1 MVLHVDGHA
10 LVPGIG
16 RWAPGHGPREQHP
29 VQFQPEVPVQAR
41 GIVLL
46 DDEQAAS
53 GKRRAPERLRGAGCL
68 PLGAILGKT
77 VAGRDDLPF
86 AASASHHV
94 GSPASYGYRFPG
106 DIMAA
111 RAIGTSSIS
120 FGLVTI
126 PVKLFATSKSG
137 ARVSFNWIDRKT
149 GVRVRQQ
156 YFNPDNNEVVPKE
169 DMVKG
174 YQFAKN
180 QFVVFEPDELK
191 VLDQPGTDAI
201 EIAEFVPAEQV
212 ERVYFDR
219 AYYLGPDRGRRARLS
234 PAGGRA
240 GADGARCR
248 RALRHPRQAVPGDG
262 APVQERADARTV
274 ALQDEVRSWDEIPVE
289 EGEINPAELDL
300 AVQMIEQKKADEFQ
314 PDDYRDEVR
323 ERQLELIQQKIDGE
337 QITVAPSAEPQA
349 QIIDLMA
356 ALKASIAGEGGE
368 AADAGQPVRKAA
380 SG

>member
-1 MVLHVDGHA
+1 
-10 LVPGIG
+10 
-16 RWAPGHGPREQHP
+16 
-29 VQFQPEVPVQAR
+29 
-41 GIVLL
+41 
-46 DDEQAAS
+46 
-53 GKRRAPERLRGAGCL
+53 
-68 PLGAILGKT
+68 
-77 VAGRDDLPF
+77 
-86 AASASHHV
+86 
-94 GSPASYGYRFPG
+94 
-106 DIMAA
+106 MAA

-156 YFNPDNNEVVPKE
+156 YFNPDNNQVVPKD

-191 VLDQPGTDAI
+191 VLEQPKTDAI

-219 AYYLGPDRGRRARLS
+219 AYYLGPDRG
-234 PAGGRA
+234 
-240 GADGARCR
+240 GARAYR
-248 RALRHPRQAVPGDG
+248 LLAAALEQTGRVAVARFATRGKQYLVMVRPYRDG
-262 APVQERADARTV
+262 LMLEQLRYQR
-274 ALQDEVRSWDEIPVE
+274 EVRSWDEVPVE

-300 AVQMIEQKKADEFQ
+300 AVQMIEQRTAEEFQ
-314 PDDYRDEVR
+314 PDDYKDEVR

-356 ALKASIAGEGGE
+356 ALKASIAGEGGAE
-368 AADAGQPVRKAA
+368 GEGVATKPARRAATG
-380 SG
+380 

>member
-1 MVLHVDGHA
+1 
-10 LVPGIG
+10 
-16 RWAPGHGPREQHP
+16 
-29 VQFQPEVPVQAR
+29 
-41 GIVLL
+41 
-46 DDEQAAS
+46 
-53 GKRRAPERLRGAGCL
+53 
-68 PLGAILGKT
+68 
-77 VAGRDDLPF
+77 
-86 AASASHHV
+86 
-94 GSPASYGYRFPG
+94 
-106 DIMAA
+106 MAA

-156 YFNPDNNEVVPKE
+156 YFNPDNNEVVPRE

-180 QFVVFEPDELK
+180 QFVILEPDELK
-191 VLDQPGTDAI
+191 VLEQPKTDAI

-219 AYYLGPDRGRRARLS
+219 AYYLGPDRG
-234 PAGGRA
+234 
-240 GADGARCR
+240 GARAYR
-248 RALRHPRQAVPGDG
+248 LLAAALEQTGRVAV
-262 APVQERADARTV
+262 ARFATRGKQYLV
-274 ALQDEVRSWDEIPVE
+274 MVRPYRNGLMLEQLRYQTEVRSWDEVPVD
-289 EGEINPAELDL
+289 EGEINSAELDL
-300 AVQMIEQKKADEFQ
+300 AVQMIEQKTADEFQ

-356 ALKASIAGEGGE
+356 ALKASIAGEGGSGE
-368 AADAGQPVRKAA
+368 DAAATTRKAA
-380 SG
+380 AG

>member
-1 MVLHVDGHA
+1 
-10 LVPGIG
+10 
-16 RWAPGHGPREQHP
+16 
-29 VQFQPEVPVQAR
+29 
-41 GIVLL
+41 
-46 DDEQAAS
+46 
-53 GKRRAPERLRGAGCL
+53 
-68 PLGAILGKT
+68 
-77 VAGRDDLPF
+77 
-86 AASASHHV
+86 
-94 GSPASYGYRFPG
+94 
-106 DIMAA
+106 MAA

-156 YFNPDNNEVVPKE
+156 YFNPENGEVVPKD

-191 VLDQPGTDAI
+191 MLEQPKTDSI

-219 AYYLGPDRGRRARLS
+219 AYYLGPDRG
-234 PAGGRA
+234 
-240 GADGARCR
+240 GARAYR
-248 RALRHPRQAVPGDG
+248 LLAAALEQTGRVAVARFATRGKQYLVMVRPYRDGLMLEQLRYQTEVRAW
-262 APVQERADARTV
+262 
-274 ALQDEVRSWDEIPVE
+274 DEVPVE
-289 EGEINPAELDL
+289 EGEINPGELDL
-300 AVQMIEQKKADEFQ
+300 AVQMIEQRTADEFQ
-314 PDDYRDEVR
+314 PDDYKDEVR

-337 QITVAPSAEPQA
+337 QITVAPSDEPQA

-368 AADAGQPVRKAA
+368 GGSKEEGVAGMTRKAA
-380 SG
+380 TG

>member
-1 MVLHVDGHA
+1 
-10 LVPGIG
+10 
-16 RWAPGHGPREQHP
+16 
-29 VQFQPEVPVQAR
+29 
-41 GIVLL
+41 
-46 DDEQAAS
+46 
-53 GKRRAPERLRGAGCL
+53 
-68 PLGAILGKT
+68 
-77 VAGRDDLPF
+77 
-86 AASASHHV
+86 
-94 GSPASYGYRFPG
+94 
-106 DIMAA
+106 MAA

-156 YFNPDNNEVVPKE
+156 YFNPDNNEVVPKD

-180 QFVVFEPDELK
+180 QFVILEPDELK
-191 VLDQPGTDAI
+191 VLEQPKTDAI

-219 AYYLGPDRGRRARLS
+219 AYYLGPDRG
-234 PAGGRA
+234 
-240 GADGARCR
+240 GARAYR
-248 RALRHPRQAVPGDG
+248 LLAAALEQTGRVAVARFATRGKQYLVMVRPYRDG
-262 APVQERADARTV
+262 LMLEQLRYKT
-274 ALQDEVRSWDEIPVE
+274 EVRSWEEVPVE

-300 AVQMIEQKKADEFQ
+300 AVQMIEQRTAEEFQ
-314 PDDYRDEVR
+314 PDEYKDEVR

-368 AADAGQPVRKAA
+368 GGGADEGTGAKPARRAATG
-380 SG
+380 

>member
-1 MVLHVDGHA
+1 
-10 LVPGIG
+10 
-16 RWAPGHGPREQHP
+16 
-29 VQFQPEVPVQAR
+29 
-41 GIVLL
+41 
-46 DDEQAAS
+46 
-53 GKRRAPERLRGAGCL
+53 
-68 PLGAILGKT
+68 
-77 VAGRDDLPF
+77 
-86 AASASHHV
+86 
-94 GSPASYGYRFPG
+94 
-106 DIMAA
+106 MAA

-126 PVKLFATSKSG
+126 PVKLFATSSSG

-180 QFVVFEPDELK
+180 QFVILEPDELK
-191 VLDQPGTDAI
+191 VLEQPKTDAI

-212 ERVYFDR
+212 ERVYYDR
-219 AYYLGPDRGRRARLS
+219 AYYLGPDRG
-234 PAGGRA
+234 
-240 GADGARCR
+240 GARAYR
-248 RALRHPRQAVPGDG
+248 LLAAALEQTGRVAVARFATRGKQYLVMVRPYRDG
-262 APVQERADARTV
+262 LMLEQLRYKT
-274 ALQDEVRSWDEIPVE
+274 EVRSWDEIPVE

-300 AVQMIEQKKADEFQ
+300 AVQMIEQKTADEFQ

-356 ALKASIAGEGGE
+356 ALKASIAGEGGGSGSDE
-368 AADAGQPVRKAA
+368 GAAEPRRKAA
-380 SG
+380 AG

>member
-1 MVLHVDGHA
+1 
-10 LVPGIG
+10 
-16 RWAPGHGPREQHP
+16 
-29 VQFQPEVPVQAR
+29 
-41 GIVLL
+41 
-46 DDEQAAS
+46 
-53 GKRRAPERLRGAGCL
+53 
-68 PLGAILGKT
+68 
-77 VAGRDDLPF
+77 
-86 AASASHHV
+86 
-94 GSPASYGYRFPG
+94 
-106 DIMAA
+106 MAA

-156 YFNPDNNEVVPKE
+156 YFNPDNNEVVPRD

-180 QFVVFEPDELK
+180 QFVILEPDELK
-191 VLDQPGTDAI
+191 VLEQPKTDAI

-219 AYYLGPDRGRRARLS
+219 AYYLGPDRG
-234 PAGGRA
+234 
-240 GADGARCR
+240 GARAYR
-248 RALRHPRQAVPGDG
+248 LLAAALEQTGRVAVARFATRGKQYLVMVRPYRDG
-262 APVQERADARTV
+262 LMLEQLRYKT
-274 ALQDEVRSWDEIPVE
+274 EVRSWEEVPVE

-300 AVQMIEQKKADEFQ
+300 AVQMIEQKTADEFQ

-323 ERQLELIQQKIDGE
+323 ERQLELIQQKIEGE

-356 ALKASIAGEGGE
+356 ALKASIAGEGGAGGE
-368 AADAGQPVRKAA
+368 GGGADEGTGAKPARRAATG
-380 SG
+380 

>member
-1 MVLHVDGHA
+1 
-10 LVPGIG
+10 
-16 RWAPGHGPREQHP
+16 
-29 VQFQPEVPVQAR
+29 
-41 GIVLL
+41 
-46 DDEQAAS
+46 
-53 GKRRAPERLRGAGCL
+53 
-68 PLGAILGKT
+68 
-77 VAGRDDLPF
+77 
-86 AASASHHV
+86 
-94 GSPASYGYRFPG
+94 
-106 DIMAA
+106 MAA

-156 YFNPDNNEVVPKE
+156 YFNPDNNQVVPKD

-191 VLDQPGTDAI
+191 VLEQPKTDAI

-219 AYYLGPDRGRRARLS
+219 AYYLGPDRG
-234 PAGGRA
+234 
-240 GADGARCR
+240 GARAYR
-248 RALRHPRQAVPGDG
+248 LLAAALEQTGRVAVARFATRGKQYLVMVRPYRDG
-262 APVQERADARTV
+262 LMLEQLRYQT
-274 ALQDEVRSWDEIPVE
+274 EVRSWDEVPVE
-289 EGEINPAELDL
+289 EGEINPSELDL
-300 AVQMIEQKKADEFQ
+300 AVQMIEQRTAEEFQ
-314 PDDYRDEVR
+314 PDDYKDEVR

-356 ALKASIAGEGGE
+356 ALKASIAGEGGAE
-368 AADAGQPVRKAA
+368 GEGTGAKPARRAA

>member
-1 MVLHVDGHA
+1 
-10 LVPGIG
+10 
-16 RWAPGHGPREQHP
+16 
-29 VQFQPEVPVQAR
+29 
-41 GIVLL
+41 
-46 DDEQAAS
+46 
-53 GKRRAPERLRGAGCL
+53 
-68 PLGAILGKT
+68 
-77 VAGRDDLPF
+77 
-86 AASASHHV
+86 
-94 GSPASYGYRFPG
+94 
-106 DIMAA
+106 MAA

-126 PVKLFATSKSG
+126 PVKLFATSKSS

-156 YFNPDNNEVVPKE
+156 YFNPDNNQVVPKD

-191 VLDQPGTDAI
+191 VLEQPKTDAI

-219 AYYLGPDRGRRARLS
+219 AYYLGPDRG
-234 PAGGRA
+234 
-240 GADGARCR
+240 GARAYR
-248 RALRHPRQAVPGDG
+248 LLAAALEQTGRVAVARFATRGKQYLVMVRPYRDG
-262 APVQERADARTV
+262 LMLEQLRYQT
-274 ALQDEVRSWDEIPVE
+274 EVRSWDEIPVE

-300 AVQMIEQKKADEFQ
+300 AVQMIEQKTAEEFQ
-314 PDDYRDEVR
+314 PDDYKDEVR

-356 ALKASIAGEGGE
+356 ALKASIAGEGGGE
-368 AADAGQPVRKAA
+368 GEGVAAKPARKAA
-380 SG
+380 TG

>member
-1 MVLHVDGHA
+1 
-10 LVPGIG
+10 
-16 RWAPGHGPREQHP
+16 
-29 VQFQPEVPVQAR
+29 
-41 GIVLL
+41 
-46 DDEQAAS
+46 
-53 GKRRAPERLRGAGCL
+53 
-68 PLGAILGKT
+68 
-77 VAGRDDLPF
+77 
-86 AASASHHV
+86 
-94 GSPASYGYRFPG
+94 
-106 DIMAA
+106 MAA

-156 YFNPDNNEVVPKE
+156 YFNPDNNQVVPKD

-191 VLDQPGTDAI
+191 VLEQPKTDAI

-219 AYYLGPDRGRRARLS
+219 AYYLGPDRG
-234 PAGGRA
+234 
-240 GADGARCR
+240 GARAYR
-248 RALRHPRQAVPGDG
+248 LLAAALEQTGRVAVARFATRGKQYLVMVRPYRDG
-262 APVQERADARTV
+262 LMLEQLRYQT
-274 ALQDEVRSWDEIPVE
+274 EVRSWDEVPVE
-289 EGEINPAELDL
+289 EGEINSAELDL
-300 AVQMIEQKKADEFQ
+300 AVQMIEQRTAEEFE
-314 PDDYRDEVR
+314 PDDYKDEVR

-368 AADAGQPVRKAA
+368 GGSGEDAAATTRKAA
-380 SG
+380 AG

>member
-1 MVLHVDGHA
+1 
-10 LVPGIG
+10 
-16 RWAPGHGPREQHP
+16 
-29 VQFQPEVPVQAR
+29 
-41 GIVLL
+41 
-46 DDEQAAS
+46 
-53 GKRRAPERLRGAGCL
+53 
-68 PLGAILGKT
+68 
-77 VAGRDDLPF
+77 
-86 AASASHHV
+86 
-94 GSPASYGYRFPG
+94 
-106 DIMAA
+106 MAA

-156 YFNPDNNEVVPKE
+156 YFNPDNNQVVPKD

-191 VLDQPGTDAI
+191 VLDQPKTDAI

-219 AYYLGPDRGRRARLS
+219 AYYLGPDRG
-234 PAGGRA
+234 
-240 GADGARCR
+240 GARAYR
-248 RALRHPRQAVPGDG
+248 LLAAALEQTGRVAVARFATRGKQYLVMVRPYRDG
-262 APVQERADARTV
+262 LMLEQLRYQT
-274 ALQDEVRSWDEIPVE
+274 EVRSWDEVPVE
-289 EGEINPAELDL
+289 EGEINPAELHL
-300 AVQMIEQKKADEFQ
+300 AVQMIEQRTAEEFQ
-314 PDDYRDEVR
+314 PDDYKDEVR

-337 QITVAPSAEPQA
+337 QITVAASAEPQA

-356 ALKASIAGEGGE
+356 ALKASIAGEGGAE
-368 AADAGQPVRKAA
+368 GEGVATKPARRAA

>member
-1 MVLHVDGHA
+1 
-10 LVPGIG
+10 
-16 RWAPGHGPREQHP
+16 
-29 VQFQPEVPVQAR
+29 
-41 GIVLL
+41 
-46 DDEQAAS
+46 
-53 GKRRAPERLRGAGCL
+53 
-68 PLGAILGKT
+68 
-77 VAGRDDLPF
+77 
-86 AASASHHV
+86 
-94 GSPASYGYRFPG
+94 
-106 DIMAA
+106 MAA

-126 PVKLFATSKSG
+126 PVKLFATSKSS

-156 YFNPDNNEVVPKE
+156 YFNPDSNQVVPRD

-191 VLDQPGTDAI
+191 VLEQPKTDAI

-219 AYYLGPDRGRRARLS
+219 AYYLGPDRG
-234 PAGGRA
+234 
-240 GADGARCR
+240 GARAYR
-248 RALRHPRQAVPGDG
+248 LLAAALEQTGRVAVARFATRGKQYLVMVRPYRDG
-262 APVQERADARTV
+262 LMLEQLRYQT
-274 ALQDEVRSWDEIPVE
+274 EVRSWDEVPVE

-300 AVQMIEQKKADEFQ
+300 AVQMIEQKTAEEFQ
-314 PDDYRDEVR
+314 PDDYKDEVR

-356 ALKASIAGEGGE
+356 ALKASIAGEGGAE
-368 AADAGQPVRKAA
+368 GEGVAAKPARKAA
-380 SG
+380 TG

>member
-1 MVLHVDGHA
+1 
-10 LVPGIG
+10 
-16 RWAPGHGPREQHP
+16 
-29 VQFQPEVPVQAR
+29 
-41 GIVLL
+41 
-46 DDEQAAS
+46 
-53 GKRRAPERLRGAGCL
+53 
-68 PLGAILGKT
+68 
-77 VAGRDDLPF
+77 
-86 AASASHHV
+86 
-94 GSPASYGYRFPG
+94 
-106 DIMAA
+106 MAA

-156 YFNPDNNEVVPKE
+156 YFNPDNNQVVPKD

-191 VLDQPGTDAI
+191 VLEHPKTDAI
-201 EIAEFVPAEQV
+201 EISEFVPAEQV

-219 AYYLGPDRGRRARLS
+219 AYYLGPDRG
-234 PAGGRA
+234 
-240 GADGARCR
+240 GARAYR
-248 RALRHPRQAVPGDG
+248 LLAAALERTGRVAVARFATRGKQYLVMVRPYRDG
-262 APVQERADARTV
+262 LMLEQLRYQT
-274 ALQDEVRSWDEIPVE
+274 EVRSWDEVPVE
-289 EGEINPAELDL
+289 EGEINSAELDL
-300 AVQMIEQKKADEFQ
+300 AVQMIEQRTAEEFQ
-314 PDDYRDEVR
+314 PDDYKDEVR

-356 ALKASIAGEGGE
+356 ALKASIAGEEEGEGGATDE
-368 AADAGQPVRKAA
+368 AAAEPTRRAA
-380 SG
+380 TG

>member
-1 MVLHVDGHA
+1 
-10 LVPGIG
+10 
-16 RWAPGHGPREQHP
+16 
-29 VQFQPEVPVQAR
+29 
-41 GIVLL
+41 
-46 DDEQAAS
+46 
-53 GKRRAPERLRGAGCL
+53 
-68 PLGAILGKT
+68 
-77 VAGRDDLPF
+77 
-86 AASASHHV
+86 
-94 GSPASYGYRFPG
+94 
-106 DIMAA
+106 MAA

-156 YFNPDNNEVVPKE
+156 YFNPDNNQVVPKD

-191 VLDQPGTDAI
+191 VLEQPKTDAI

-219 AYYLGPDRGRRARLS
+219 AYYLGPDRG
-234 PAGGRA
+234 
-240 GADGARCR
+240 GARAYR
-248 RALRHPRQAVPGDG
+248 LLAAALEQTGRVAVARFATRGRQYLVMVRPYRDG
-262 APVQERADARTV
+262 LMLEQLRYQT
-274 ALQDEVRSWDEIPVE
+274 EVRSWDEVPVE

-300 AVQMIEQKKADEFQ
+300 AVQMIEQRTAEEFQ
-314 PDDYRDEVR
+314 PDDYKDEVR

-356 ALKASIAGEGGE
+356 ALKASIAGEGGAE
-368 AADAGQPVRKAA
+368 GEGAGAKPARRAA

>member
-1 MVLHVDGHA
+1 
-10 LVPGIG
+10 
-16 RWAPGHGPREQHP
+16 
-29 VQFQPEVPVQAR
+29 
-41 GIVLL
+41 
-46 DDEQAAS
+46 
-53 GKRRAPERLRGAGCL
+53 
-68 PLGAILGKT
+68 
-77 VAGRDDLPF
+77 
-86 AASASHHV
+86 
-94 GSPASYGYRFPG
+94 
-106 DIMAA
+106 MAA

-156 YFNPDNNEVVPKE
+156 YFNPDNNQVVPKD

-191 VLDQPGTDAI
+191 VLEQPKTDAI

-219 AYYLGPDRGRRARLS
+219 AYYLGPDRG
-234 PAGGRA
+234 
-240 GADGARCR
+240 GARAYR
-248 RALRHPRQAVPGDG
+248 LLAAALEQTGRVAVARFATRGKQYLVMVRPYRDGLMLEQLRYQA
-262 APVQERADARTV
+262 
-274 ALQDEVRSWDEIPVE
+274 EVRSWDEVPVE

-300 AVQMIEQKKADEFQ
+300 AVQMIEQRTAEEFQ
-314 PDDYRDEVR
+314 PDDYKDEVR

-356 ALKASIAGEGGE
+356 ALKASIAGEGDAEGEEGRGE
-368 AADAGQPVRKAA
+368 ACAEGGYRLNPSTLGPRRRA
-380 SG
+380 

>member
-1 MVLHVDGHA
+1 
-10 LVPGIG
+10 
-16 RWAPGHGPREQHP
+16 
-29 VQFQPEVPVQAR
+29 
-41 GIVLL
+41 
-46 DDEQAAS
+46 
-53 GKRRAPERLRGAGCL
+53 
-68 PLGAILGKT
+68 
-77 VAGRDDLPF
+77 
-86 AASASHHV
+86 
-94 GSPASYGYRFPG
+94 
-106 DIMAA
+106 MAA

-156 YFNPDNNEVVPKE
+156 YFNPDNNQVVPKD

-191 VLDQPGTDAI
+191 VLEQPKTDAI

-219 AYYLGPDRGRRARLS
+219 AYYLGPDRG
-234 PAGGRA
+234 
-240 GADGARCR
+240 GARAYR
-248 RALRHPRQAVPGDG
+248 LLAAALEQTGRVAV
-262 APVQERADARTV
+262 ARFATRGKQYLV
-274 ALQDEVRSWDEIPVE
+274 MVRPYREGLMLEQLRYETEVRSWDEIPVD

-300 AVQMIEQKKADEFQ
+300 AVQMIEQRTAEEFQ
-314 PDDYRDEVR
+314 PDDYKDEVR

-356 ALKASIAGEGGE
+356 ALKASIAGEGAE
-368 AADAGQPVRKAA
+368 DERDAAKPERKVAT
-380 SG
+380 G

>member
-1 MVLHVDGHA
+1 
-10 LVPGIG
+10 
-16 RWAPGHGPREQHP
+16 
-29 VQFQPEVPVQAR
+29 
-41 GIVLL
+41 
-46 DDEQAAS
+46 
-53 GKRRAPERLRGAGCL
+53 
-68 PLGAILGKT
+68 
-77 VAGRDDLPF
+77 
-86 AASASHHV
+86 
-94 GSPASYGYRFPG
+94 
-106 DIMAA
+106 MAA
-111 RAIGTSSIS
+111 RAIGTTSIS

-156 YFNPDNNEVVPKE
+156 YFNPDNNEVVPRE

-180 QFVVFEPDELK
+180 QFVILEPDELK
-191 VLDQPGTDAI
+191 VLEQPKTDAI

-219 AYYLGPDRGRRARLS
+219 AYYLGPDRG
-234 PAGGRA
+234 
-240 GADGARCR
+240 GARAYHLLAA
-248 RALRHPRQAVPGDG
+248 ALGRTGRVAV
-262 APVQERADARTV
+262 ARFATRGKQYLV
-274 ALQDEVRSWDEIPVE
+274 MVRPYRNGLMLEQLRYMTEVRSWDEIPVE

-300 AVQMIEQKKADEFQ
+300 AVQMIEQKTADEFQ

-368 AADAGQPVRKAA
+368 GGSGEEGVAELKRKAA
-380 SG
+380 TG

>member
-1 MVLHVDGHA
+1 
-10 LVPGIG
+10 
-16 RWAPGHGPREQHP
+16 
-29 VQFQPEVPVQAR
+29 
-41 GIVLL
+41 
-46 DDEQAAS
+46 
-53 GKRRAPERLRGAGCL
+53 
-68 PLGAILGKT
+68 
-77 VAGRDDLPF
+77 
-86 AASASHHV
+86 
-94 GSPASYGYRFPG
+94 
-106 DIMAA
+106 MAA

-156 YFNPDNNEVVPKE
+156 YFNPENKEVVPKT

-180 QFVVFEPDELK
+180 QFVLFEPDELK
-191 VLDQPGTDAI
+191 LLDQPKTDAI

-212 ERVYFDR
+212 ERVYQDR
-219 AYYLGPDRGRRARLS
+219 AYYLGPDRG
-234 PAGGRA
+234 
-240 GADGARCR
+240 GARAYR
-248 RALRHPRQAVPGDG
+248 LLAAALKQTGRVAVARFATRGKQYLVMVRPYREGLMLEQLRYQA
-262 APVQERADARTV
+262 
-274 ALQDEVRSWDEIPVE
+274 EVRSWDEVPVA

-300 AVQMIEQKKADEFQ
+300 AVQMIEQKTSDEFE
-314 PDDYRDEVR
+314 PGDYTDEVR

-337 QITVAPSAEPQA
+337 QITVAPSDEPQA

-356 ALKASIAGEGGE
+356 ALKASIAGEGEEGGSGE
-368 AADAGQPVRKAA
+368 AGTEPRRQAA

>member
-1 MVLHVDGHA
+1 
-10 LVPGIG
+10 
-16 RWAPGHGPREQHP
+16 
-29 VQFQPEVPVQAR
+29 
-41 GIVLL
+41 
-46 DDEQAAS
+46 
-53 GKRRAPERLRGAGCL
+53 
-68 PLGAILGKT
+68 
-77 VAGRDDLPF
+77 
-86 AASASHHV
+86 
-94 GSPASYGYRFPG
+94 
-106 DIMAA
+106 MAA

-156 YFNPDNNEVVPKE
+156 YFNPDNNEVVPRE

-180 QFVVFEPDELK
+180 QFVILEPDELK
-191 VLDQPGTDAI
+191 VLEQPKTDAI

-219 AYYLGPDRGRRARLS
+219 AYYLGPDRG
-234 PAGGRA
+234 
-240 GADGARCR
+240 GARAYR
-248 RALRHPRQAVPGDG
+248 LLAAALEQTGRVAV
-262 APVQERADARTV
+262 ARFATRGKQYLV
-274 ALQDEVRSWDEIPVE
+274 MVRPYRNGLMLEQLRYQTEVRSWDEVPVD
-289 EGEINPAELDL
+289 EGEINSAELDL
-300 AVQMIEQKKADEFQ
+300 AVQMIEQKTADEFQ
-314 PDDYRDEVR
+314 PDDYTDEVR

-356 ALKASIAGEGGE
+356 ALKASIAGEGGSGE
-368 AADAGQPVRKAA
+368 DAAATTRKAA
-380 SG
+380 AG

>member
-1 MVLHVDGHA
+1 
-10 LVPGIG
+10 
-16 RWAPGHGPREQHP
+16 
-29 VQFQPEVPVQAR
+29 
-41 GIVLL
+41 
-46 DDEQAAS
+46 
-53 GKRRAPERLRGAGCL
+53 
-68 PLGAILGKT
+68 
-77 VAGRDDLPF
+77 
-86 AASASHHV
+86 
-94 GSPASYGYRFPG
+94 
-106 DIMAA
+106 MAA

-156 YFNPDNNEVVPKE
+156 YFNPDNNQVVPKD

-191 VLDQPGTDAI
+191 VLEQPKTDAI

-219 AYYLGPDRGRRARLS
+219 AYYLGPDRG
-234 PAGGRA
+234 
-240 GADGARCR
+240 GARAYR
-248 RALRHPRQAVPGDG
+248 LLAAALEQTGRVAVARFATRGKQYLVMVRPYRDG
-262 APVQERADARTV
+262 LMLEQLRYQT
-274 ALQDEVRSWDEIPVE
+274 EVRSWDEVPVE

-300 AVQMIEQKKADEFQ
+300 AVQMIEQRTAEEFQ
-314 PDDYRDEVR
+314 PDDYKDEVR

-356 ALKASIAGEGGE
+356 ALKASIAGEGGAE
-368 AADAGQPVRKAA
+368 DEETGAKPARRAATG
-380 SG
+380 

>member
-1 MVLHVDGHA
+1 
-10 LVPGIG
+10 
-16 RWAPGHGPREQHP
+16 
-29 VQFQPEVPVQAR
+29 
-41 GIVLL
+41 
-46 DDEQAAS
+46 
-53 GKRRAPERLRGAGCL
+53 
-68 PLGAILGKT
+68 
-77 VAGRDDLPF
+77 
-86 AASASHHV
+86 
-94 GSPASYGYRFPG
+94 
-106 DIMAA
+106 MAA

-156 YFNPDNNEVVPKE
+156 YFNPDNNQVVPKD

-191 VLDQPGTDAI
+191 VLEQPKTDAI

-219 AYYLGPDRGRRARLS
+219 AYYLGPDRG
-234 PAGGRA
+234 
-240 GADGARCR
+240 GARAYR
-248 RALRHPRQAVPGDG
+248 LLAAALEQTGRVAVARFATRGKQYLVMVRPYRDG
-262 APVQERADARTV
+262 LMLEQLRYET
-274 ALQDEVRSWDEIPVE
+274 EVRSWDEVPVD

-300 AVQMIEQKKADEFQ
+300 AVQMIEQRTAEEFQ
-314 PDDYRDEVR
+314 PDDYKDEVR

-356 ALKASIAGEGGE
+356 ALKARIAGEGGAE
-368 AADAGQPVRKAA
+368 GEGTATKPERKVAT
-380 SG
+380 G

>member
-1 MVLHVDGHA
+1 
-10 LVPGIG
+10 
-16 RWAPGHGPREQHP
+16 
-29 VQFQPEVPVQAR
+29 
-41 GIVLL
+41 
-46 DDEQAAS
+46 
-53 GKRRAPERLRGAGCL
+53 
-68 PLGAILGKT
+68 
-77 VAGRDDLPF
+77 
-86 AASASHHV
+86 
-94 GSPASYGYRFPG
+94 
-106 DIMAA
+106 MAA

-156 YFNPDNNEVVPKE
+156 YFNPDNNQVVPKD

-191 VLDQPGTDAI
+191 VLEQPKTDAI

-219 AYYLGPDRGRRARLS
+219 AYYLGPDRG
-234 PAGGRA
+234 
-240 GADGARCR
+240 GARAYR
-248 RALRHPRQAVPGDG
+248 LLAAALEQTGRVAVARFATRGKQYLVMVRPYRDG
-262 APVQERADARTV
+262 LMLEQLRYET
-274 ALQDEVRSWDEIPVE
+274 EVRSWDEVPVE

-300 AVQMIEQKKADEFQ
+300 AVQMIEQRTAEEFQ
-314 PDDYRDEVR
+314 PDDYKDEVR

-356 ALKASIAGEGGE
+356 ALKASIAGEGGAE
-368 AADAGQPVRKAA
+368 DEGVAAKPERRAA
-380 SG
+380 TG

>member
-1 MVLHVDGHA
+1 
-10 LVPGIG
+10 
-16 RWAPGHGPREQHP
+16 
-29 VQFQPEVPVQAR
+29 
-41 GIVLL
+41 
-46 DDEQAAS
+46 
-53 GKRRAPERLRGAGCL
+53 
-68 PLGAILGKT
+68 
-77 VAGRDDLPF
+77 
-86 AASASHHV
+86 
-94 GSPASYGYRFPG
+94 
-106 DIMAA
+106 MAA

-156 YFNPDNNEVVPKE
+156 YFNPDNNHVVPKD

-180 QFVVFEPDELK
+180 QFVILEPDELK
-191 VLDQPGTDAI
+191 VLEQPKTDAI

-219 AYYLGPDRGRRARLS
+219 AYYLGPDRG
-234 PAGGRA
+234 
-240 GADGARCR
+240 GARAYR
-248 RALRHPRQAVPGDG
+248 LLAAALEQTGRVAV
-262 APVQERADARTV
+262 ARFATRGKQYLV
-274 ALQDEVRSWDEIPVE
+274 MVRPYRGGLMLEQLRYQTEVRSWDEVPVE

-300 AVQMIEQKKADEFQ
+300 AVQMIEQKTADEFQ
-314 PDDYRDEVR
+314 PDEYKDEVR

-356 ALKASIAGEGGE
+356 ALKASIAGDDSAEDEGT
-368 AADAGQPVRKAA
+368 AAKPARKAA

>member
-1 MVLHVDGHA
+1 
-10 LVPGIG
+10 
-16 RWAPGHGPREQHP
+16 
-29 VQFQPEVPVQAR
+29 
-41 GIVLL
+41 
-46 DDEQAAS
+46 
-53 GKRRAPERLRGAGCL
+53 
-68 PLGAILGKT
+68 
-77 VAGRDDLPF
+77 
-86 AASASHHV
+86 
-94 GSPASYGYRFPG
+94 
-106 DIMAA
+106 MAA

-156 YFNPDNNEVVPKE
+156 YFNPDNNQVVPKD

-191 VLDQPGTDAI
+191 VLEQPKTDAI

-219 AYYLGPDRGRRARLS
+219 AYYLGPDRG
-234 PAGGRA
+234 
-240 GADGARCR
+240 GARAYR
-248 RALRHPRQAVPGDG
+248 LLAAALEQTGRVAVARFATRGKQYLVMVRPYRDG
-262 APVQERADARTV
+262 LMLEQLRYQT
-274 ALQDEVRSWDEIPVE
+274 EVRSWDEVPVD

-300 AVQMIEQKKADEFQ
+300 AVQMIEQRTAEEFQ
-314 PDDYRDEVR
+314 PDDYKDEVR

-356 ALKASIAGEGGE
+356 ALKASIAGEGGSE
-368 AADAGQPVRKAA
+368 GEEVAAKPVRKAA
-380 SG
+380 TG

>member
-1 MVLHVDGHA
+1 
-10 LVPGIG
+10 
-16 RWAPGHGPREQHP
+16 
-29 VQFQPEVPVQAR
+29 
-41 GIVLL
+41 
-46 DDEQAAS
+46 
-53 GKRRAPERLRGAGCL
+53 
-68 PLGAILGKT
+68 
-77 VAGRDDLPF
+77 
-86 AASASHHV
+86 
-94 GSPASYGYRFPG
+94 
-106 DIMAA
+106 MAA

-156 YFNPDNNEVVPKE
+156 YFNPDSGDVVPKE

-180 QFVVFEPDELK
+180 QFVLFEPDELK
-191 VLDQPGTDAI
+191 VLEQPKTDAI
-201 EIAEFVPAEQV
+201 EIAEFVPAEEV

-219 AYYLGPDRGRRARLS
+219 AYYLGPDRG
-234 PAGGRA
+234 
-240 GADGARCR
+240 GARAYR
-248 RALRHPRQAVPGDG
+248 LLAAALEQTGRVAV
-262 APVQERADARTV
+262 ARFATRGKQYLV
-274 ALQDEVRSWDEIPVE
+274 MVRPYRNGLMLEQLRYETEVRSWDEVSID
-289 EGEINPAELDL
+289 EGDINPAELDL
-300 AVQMIEQKKADEFQ
+300 AVQMIEQRTADEFQ
-314 PDDYRDEVR
+314 PDDYKDEVR

-337 QITVAPSAEPQA
+337 QITVAPSDEPQA

-368 AADAGQPVRKAA
+368 GEDAAAETRRKAA

>member
-1 MVLHVDGHA
+1 
-10 LVPGIG
+10 
-16 RWAPGHGPREQHP
+16 
-29 VQFQPEVPVQAR
+29 
-41 GIVLL
+41 
-46 DDEQAAS
+46 
-53 GKRRAPERLRGAGCL
+53 
-68 PLGAILGKT
+68 
-77 VAGRDDLPF
+77 
-86 AASASHHV
+86 
-94 GSPASYGYRFPG
+94 
-106 DIMAA
+106 MAA

-156 YFNPDNNEVVPKE
+156 YFNPDNNQVVPKD

-191 VLDQPGTDAI
+191 VLEQPKTDAI

-219 AYYLGPDRGRRARLS
+219 AYYLGPDRG
-234 PAGGRA
+234 
-240 GADGARCR
+240 GARAYR
-248 RALRHPRQAVPGDG
+248 LLAAALEQTGRVAVARFATRGKQYLVMVRPYRDGLMLEQLRYQA
-262 APVQERADARTV
+262 
-274 ALQDEVRSWDEIPVE
+274 EVRSWDEVPVE

-300 AVQMIEQKKADEFQ
+300 AVQMIEQRTAEEFQ
-314 PDDYRDEVR
+314 PDDYKDEVR

-356 ALKASIAGEGGE
+356 ALKASIAGEGDAEGE
-368 AADAGQPVRKAA
+368 GDGAKPARKAA
-380 SG
+380 TG

>member
-1 MVLHVDGHA
+1 
-10 LVPGIG
+10 
-16 RWAPGHGPREQHP
+16 
-29 VQFQPEVPVQAR
+29 
-41 GIVLL
+41 
-46 DDEQAAS
+46 
-53 GKRRAPERLRGAGCL
+53 
-68 PLGAILGKT
+68 
-77 VAGRDDLPF
+77 
-86 AASASHHV
+86 
-94 GSPASYGYRFPG
+94 
-106 DIMAA
+106 MAA

-156 YFNPDNNEVVPKE
+156 YFNPDNNEVVPRE

-180 QFVVFEPDELK
+180 QFVILEPDELK
-191 VLDQPGTDAI
+191 VLEQPKTDAI

-219 AYYLGPDRGRRARLS
+219 AYYLGPDRG
-234 PAGGRA
+234 
-240 GADGARCR
+240 GARAYR
-248 RALRHPRQAVPGDG
+248 LLAAALERTGRVAV
-262 APVQERADARTV
+262 ARFATRGKQYLV
-274 ALQDEVRSWDEIPVE
+274 MVRPYRNGLMLEQLRYMTEVRSWDEIPVE

-300 AVQMIEQKKADEFQ
+300 AVQMIEQKTADEFQ
-314 PDDYRDEVR
+314 PNDYRDEVR

-368 AADAGQPVRKAA
+368 GGSGEEGVAELKRKAA
-380 SG
+380 TG

>member
-1 MVLHVDGHA
+1 
-10 LVPGIG
+10 
-16 RWAPGHGPREQHP
+16 
-29 VQFQPEVPVQAR
+29 
-41 GIVLL
+41 
-46 DDEQAAS
+46 
-53 GKRRAPERLRGAGCL
+53 
-68 PLGAILGKT
+68 
-77 VAGRDDLPF
+77 
-86 AASASHHV
+86 
-94 GSPASYGYRFPG
+94 
-106 DIMAA
+106 MAA

-156 YFNPDNNEVVPKE
+156 YFNPDNNQVVPKD

-191 VLDQPGTDAI
+191 VLEQPKTDAI

-219 AYYLGPDRGRRARLS
+219 AYYLGPDRG
-234 PAGGRA
+234 
-240 GADGARCR
+240 GARAYR
-248 RALRHPRQAVPGDG
+248 LLAAALEQTGRVAVARFATRGKQYLVMVRPYRDG
-262 APVQERADARTV
+262 LMLEQLRYQT
-274 ALQDEVRSWDEIPVE
+274 EVRSWDEVPVE
-289 EGEINPAELDL
+289 EGEINRAELDL
-300 AVQMIEQKKADEFQ
+300 AVQMIEQRTAEEFQ
-314 PDDYRDEVR
+314 PDDYKDEVR

-356 ALKASIAGEGGE
+356 ALKASIAGEGGAE
-368 AADAGQPVRKAA
+368 DEETGAKPARKAA

>member
-1 MVLHVDGHA
+1 
-10 LVPGIG
+10 
-16 RWAPGHGPREQHP
+16 
-29 VQFQPEVPVQAR
+29 
-41 GIVLL
+41 
-46 DDEQAAS
+46 
-53 GKRRAPERLRGAGCL
+53 
-68 PLGAILGKT
+68 
-77 VAGRDDLPF
+77 
-86 AASASHHV
+86 
-94 GSPASYGYRFPG
+94 
-106 DIMAA
+106 MAA

-156 YFNPDNNEVVPKE
+156 YFNPDNNQVVPKD

-191 VLDQPGTDAI
+191 VLEQPKTDAI

-219 AYYLGPDRGRRARLS
+219 AYYLGPDRG
-234 PAGGRA
+234 
-240 GADGARCR
+240 GARAYR
-248 RALRHPRQAVPGDG
+248 LLAAALEQTGRVAVARFATRGKQYLVMVRPYRDG
-262 APVQERADARTV
+262 LMLEQLRYQT
-274 ALQDEVRSWDEIPVE
+274 EVRSWDEVPVD

-300 AVQMIEQKKADEFQ
+300 AVQMIEQKTAEEFQ
-314 PDDYRDEVR
+314 PDDYKDEVR

-356 ALKASIAGEGGE
+356 ALKASIAGEGGSE
-368 AADAGQPVRKAA
+368 GEGVAAKPVRKAA
-380 SG
+380 TG

>member
-1 MVLHVDGHA
+1 
-10 LVPGIG
+10 
-16 RWAPGHGPREQHP
+16 
-29 VQFQPEVPVQAR
+29 
-41 GIVLL
+41 
-46 DDEQAAS
+46 
-53 GKRRAPERLRGAGCL
+53 
-68 PLGAILGKT
+68 
-77 VAGRDDLPF
+77 
-86 AASASHHV
+86 
-94 GSPASYGYRFPG
+94 
-106 DIMAA
+106 MAA

-156 YFNPDNNEVVPKE
+156 YFNPDNNQVVPKD

-180 QFVVFEPDELK
+180 RFVVFEPDELK
-191 VLDQPGTDAI
+191 VLEQPKTDAI

-219 AYYLGPDRGRRARLS
+219 AYYLGPDRG
-234 PAGGRA
+234 
-240 GADGARCR
+240 GARAYR
-248 RALRHPRQAVPGDG
+248 LLAAALEQTGRVAVARFATRGKQYLVMVRPYRDG
-262 APVQERADARTV
+262 LMLEQLRYET
-274 ALQDEVRSWDEIPVE
+274 EVRSWDEVPVE
-289 EGEINPAELDL
+289 EGEINRAELDL
-300 AVQMIEQKKADEFQ
+300 AVQMIEQRTAEEFQ
-314 PDDYRDEVR
+314 PDDYKDEVR

-356 ALKASIAGEGGE
+356 ALKASIAGEGGAE
-368 AADAGQPVRKAA
+368 GEGAAAKPARRAA
-380 SG
+380 TG

>member
-1 MVLHVDGHA
+1 
-10 LVPGIG
+10 
-16 RWAPGHGPREQHP
+16 
-29 VQFQPEVPVQAR
+29 
-41 GIVLL
+41 
-46 DDEQAAS
+46 
-53 GKRRAPERLRGAGCL
+53 
-68 PLGAILGKT
+68 
-77 VAGRDDLPF
+77 
-86 AASASHHV
+86 
-94 GSPASYGYRFPG
+94 
-106 DIMAA
+106 MAA

-156 YFNPDNNEVVPKE
+156 YFNPDNNEVVPRD

-180 QFVVFEPDELK
+180 QFVILEPDELK
-191 VLDQPGTDAI
+191 VLEQPKTDAI

-219 AYYLGPDRGRRARLS
+219 AYYLGPDRG
-234 PAGGRA
+234 
-240 GADGARCR
+240 GARAYR
-248 RALRHPRQAVPGDG
+248 LLAAALEQTGRVAVARFATRGKQYLVMVRPYRDG
-262 APVQERADARTV
+262 LMLEQLRYKT
-274 ALQDEVRSWDEIPVE
+274 EVRSWEEVPVE

-300 AVQMIEQKKADEFQ
+300 AVQMIEQKTADEFQ

-356 ALKASIAGEGGE
+356 ALKASIAGDDSGAGE
-368 AADAGQPVRKAA
+368 QATAKPARKAA